1 MTSSTNADDSMAMF
15 AFIDRL
21 PETIRA
27 RVVGLYLTS
36 LARDAGLIESAL
48 AAGDLPSA
56 GATAHKLWGGAA
68 NLQDVNLAQFAK
80 AVETSA
86 KDGQLE
92 PARAAG
98 AALGVRAQTS
108 ATVLRARYPGVEAG

>member
-1 MTSSTNADDSMAMF
+1 MTSSTNADDSAAMF

-21 PETIRA
+21 PETIRG

-36 LARDAGLIESAL
+36 LARDAGLIETAL
-48 AAGDLPSA
+48 AAGDLSAA

-68 NLQDVNLAQFAK
+68 NLQDVGVAKFAK
-80 AVETSA
+80 TIETSA
-86 KDGQLE
+86 KEGQLE

-98 AALGVRAQTS
+98 AALSALAQRN
-108 ATVLRARYPGVEAG
+108 AALLRARYPGVEAG